1 VKKKKVNP
9 IRKLIVSN
17 GARLILAS
25 ASPRRIELLKMLGCK
40 FQIMPSKVEEKI
52 NPCLSPIQNVK
63 RLSCLKALD
72 IASKISDGIVIAAD
86 TMVVLGKT
94 ILGKPKNKKEAYKML
109 KNLSG
114 KTHQVITGLAVTDG
128 KTKRMLQDFVITKV
142 KFRKLNKNL
151 IDKYIASSEPLDK
164 AGAYGI
170 QGKGA
175 LLVES
180 IKGDY
185 FNVVGLPL
193 NALNQLLEK
202 FGINLI

>member
-1 VKKKKVNP
+1 
-9 IRKLIVSN
+9 
-17 GARLILAS
+17 
-25 ASPRRIELLKMLGCK
+25 MLGCK
-40 FQIMPSKVEEKI
+40 FKVIPSQIEEKI
-52 NPCLSPIQNVK
+52 NPRLSPIQNAK
-63 RLSCLKALD
+63 RLSHLKALD
-72 IASKISDGIVIAAD
+72 VASKISDGIVIAAD
-86 TMVVLGKT
+86 TDVVLNGK
-94 ILGKPKNKKEAYKML
+94 ILGKPKDKKEAREML

-114 KTHQVITGLAVTDG
+114 KEHQVITGLAVVDA
-128 KTKRMLQDFVITKV
+128 KSKRILQDIVITAV
-142 KFRKLNKNL
+142 KFRKFDKNL
-151 IDKYIASSEPLDK
+151 IEKYIASGEPLDK

-202 FGINLI
+202 FGISLI

>member
-1 VKKKKVNP
+1 MKKV
-9 IRKLIVSN
+9 K
-17 GARLILAS
+17 LILAS
-25 ASPRRIELLKMLGCK
+25 GSPRRIELLKMLGCK
-40 FQIMPSKVEEKI
+40 FQIIPSKVEEKI
-52 NPCLSPIQNVK
+52 NPRLSPIQKVK
-63 RLSCLKALD
+63 KLSRLKALD
-72 IASKISDGIVIAAD
+72 VASKISEGIVIAAD
-86 TMVVLGKT
+86 TIVVLDKK
-94 ILGKPKNKKEAYKML
+94 ILGKPKTKKEAKEML
-109 KNLSG
+109 EKLSG
-114 KTHQVITGLAVTDG
+114 KEHRVITGLAVVDA
-128 KTKRMLQDFVITKV
+128 KTKKALQDFVTARV
-142 KFRKLNKNL
+142 KFRELNKDL
-151 IDKYIASSEPLDK
+151 IKKYIATGEPLDK

>member
-1 VKKKKVNP
+1 MKKENVK
-9 IRKLIVSN
+9 IV
-17 GARLILAS
+17 LAS
-25 ASPRRIELLKMLGCK
+25 GSPRRIGLLKMLGCK

-52 NPCLSPIQNVK
+52 NSSLSPTQNVK
-63 RLSCLKALD
+63 RLSRLKALD
-72 IASKISDGIVIAAD
+72 VASKVSDGIVIAAD
-86 TMVVLGKT
+86 TEVVLNKK
-94 ILGKPKNKKEAYKML
+94 IFGKPKNKKEAQEML

-128 KTKRMLQDFVITKV
+128 KTKRTLQDVVITKV
-142 KFRKLNKNL
+142 KFRKLDKNL

-170 QGKGA
+170 QGKAA

-185 FNVVGLPL
+185 FSVVGLPL

-202 FGINLI
+202 FGISLI

>member
-1 VKKKKVNP
+1 MKKENVK
-9 IRKLIVSN
+9 IV
-17 GARLILAS
+17 LAS
-25 ASPRRIELLKMLGCK
+25 GSPRRIGLLKMLGCK

-52 NPCLSPIQNVK
+52 NSSLSPTQNVK
-63 RLSCLKALD
+63 RLSRLKALD
-72 IASKISDGIVIAAD
+72 VASKVSDGIVIAAD

>member
-1 VKKKKVNP
+1 MRKKKV
-9 IRKLIVSN
+9 K
-17 GARLILAS
+17 LILAS
-25 ASPRRIELLKMLGCK
+25 GSPRRIELLKMLGCK
-40 FQIMPSKVEEKI
+40 FKVIPSQIEEKI
-52 NPCLSPIQNVK
+52 SLRLSPTQNVK
-63 RLSCLKALD
+63 RLSRLKALD
-72 IASKISDGIVIAAD
+72 VASKVSDGIVIAAD
-86 TMVVLGKT
+86 TEVVLNKK
-94 ILGKPKNKKEAYKML
+94 IFGKPKNKKEAQEML

-128 KTKRMLQDFVITKV
+128 KTKRTLQDVVITKV
-142 KFRKLNKNL
+142 KFRKLDKNL

-170 QGKGA
+170 QGKAA

-202 FGINLI
+202 FGISLI

>member
-1 VKKKKVNP
+1 MKNKKV
-9 IRKLIVSN
+9 K
-17 GARLILAS
+17 LILAS
-25 ASPRRIELLKMLGCK
+25 RSPRRIELLKMMGCK
-40 FQIMPSKVEEKI
+40 FQIIPSKIEEKI
-52 NPCLSPIQNVK
+52 NPHLSPIENVT
-63 RLSCLKALD
+63 RLSCQKALD
-72 IASKISDGIVIAAD
+72 IASKISEGIVIAAD
-86 TMVVLGKT
+86 TEAILGKK

-114 KTHQVITGLAVTDG
+114 KEHKAITGLAVVNA
-128 KTKRMLQDFVITKV
+128 KTKKLLQDVVVTKV

-151 IDKYIASSEPLDK
+151 IEKYIATGEFLDK

-170 QGKGA
+170 HGKAA
-175 LLVES
+175 LLIES

-202 FGINLI
+202 FGISLL

>member
-1 VKKKKVNP
+1 MKYKNKK
-9 IRKLIVSN
+9 
-17 GARLILAS
+17 LILAS
-25 ASPRRIELLKMLGCK
+25 GSPRRIELLKMLGCK
-40 FQIMPSKVEEKI
+40 FEIVPSKIEEKI
-52 NPCLSPIQNVK
+52 SPRLSPIENVK

-72 IASKISDGIVIAAD
+72 VASKISDGIVIAAD
-86 TMVVLGKT
+86 TDVVLNGK
-94 ILGKPKNKKEAYKML
+94 ILGKPKNKKEAREML
-109 KNLSG
+109 KKLSG
-114 KTHQVITGLAVTDG
+114 KEHQVITGLAVVDA
-128 KTKRMLQDFVITKV
+128 KSKRILQDIVITVV
-142 KFRKLNKNL
+142 KFRKFDKNL
-151 IDKYIASSEPLDK
+151 IEKYIASGEPLDK

>member
-1 VKKKKVNP
+1 MKKKKVNP

-72 IASKISDGIVIAAD
+72 IASKISGGIMIAAD
-86 TMVVLGKT
+86 TVVILNGK
-94 ILGKPKNKKEAYKML
+94 ILGKPKNKKEAARML
-109 KNLSG
+109 RNLSG
-114 KTHQVITGLAVTDG
+114 KEHKVITGVAVVNA
-128 KTKRMLQDFVITKV
+128 KTKKLLQDVVITKV
-142 KFRKLNKNL
+142 KFRRLDRDL
-151 IDKYIASSEPLDK
+151 IEKYVASGKPLDK

-180 IKGDY
+180 IEGDY

-202 FGINLI
+202 FGINLL

>member
-1 VKKKKVNP
+1 MKKENVK
-9 IRKLIVSN
+9 IV
-17 GARLILAS
+17 LAS
-25 ASPRRIELLKMLGCK
+25 GSPRRIGLLKMLGCK
-40 FQIMPSKVEEKI
+40 FQIMPSKVEEKFSSR
-52 NPCLSPIQNVK
+52 LSPTRNAK
-63 RLSCLKALD
+63 RLSRLKALD